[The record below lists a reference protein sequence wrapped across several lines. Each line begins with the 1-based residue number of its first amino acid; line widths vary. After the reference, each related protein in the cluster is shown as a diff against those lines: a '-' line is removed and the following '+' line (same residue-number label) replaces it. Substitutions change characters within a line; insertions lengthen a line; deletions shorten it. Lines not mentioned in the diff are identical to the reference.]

1 MGLLGHVQ
9 GQISCSL
16 ELTPLETGA
25 AHRQG
30 TDPLQG
36 AFHGGGHGAGAEH
49 VGAEVGA
56 VVDARQHQIR
66 CFVHQFAQGQLH
78 AIGRCAAAGP
88 GGHARCKQFV
98 RPFGAQG
105 GLQGQAVA
113 GGGAFLVGADHRDLV
128 TPGGRGRSQGAD
140 PLGEDPVVIA
150 DQDPHGSADGWGEP
164 KRAGCLQSG
173 PFRLCSVSAP
183 VTLQQ
188 LTDQLDALEQQA
200 SAEIA
205 EAADAAALE
214 QLRVGLLGKK
224 GRLSGVLGAM
234 GKLPGQ
240 ERPVVGQRA
249 NVLKTQVQTLLSD
262 RLQAVQQAAM
272 AERIARES
280 IDVTAPP
287 SGIPMGHR
295 HPLITTTEEIVD
307 LFLGLGYS
315 VAEGP
320 EVEKDHYNFTALNIP
335 EDHPARDMQDTFY
348 LGADLLMRTHT
359 SPVQIRHLEQNP
371 PPVRIVAPGRVYRRD
386 AVDATHSPVFHQVEV
401 LAIDEG
407 LDFSHLRG
415 TVMAF
420 LKAFFGD
427 LPVRF
432 RASYFPFTE
441 PSAEVDVQWRGRWLE
456 VMGCGMVD
464 PAVLEG
470 LGLDPERYSGFAA
483 GLGVERFCMVR
494 HGIDDIR
501 RLYTSDLR
509 FLEQF

>member
-1 MGLLGHVQ
+1 M
-9 GQISCSL
+9 
-16 ELTPLETGA
+16 
-25 AHRQG
+25 
-30 TDPLQG
+30 
-36 AFHGGGHGAGAEH
+36 
-49 VGAEVGA
+49 
-56 VVDARQHQIR
+56 
-66 CFVHQFAQGQLH
+66 
-78 AIGRCAAAGP
+78 
-88 GGHARCKQFV
+88 
-98 RPFGAQG
+98 
-105 GLQGQAVA
+105 
-113 GGGAFLVGADHRDLV
+113 
-128 TPGGRGRSQGAD
+128 
-140 PLGEDPVVIA
+140 
-150 DQDPHGSADGWGEP
+150 SAT
-164 KRAGCLQSG
+164 
-173 PFRLCSVSAP
+173 

-200 SAEIA
+200 AAEIA
-205 EAADAAALE
+205 AAGDSQALE

-224 GRLSGVLGAM
+224 GKISAVLGAM
-234 GKLPGQ
+234 GKLHGSD
-240 ERPVVGQRA
+240 RPLVGQRA
-249 NVLKTQVQTLLSD
+249 NVLKTQVQTLLAD
-262 RLQAVQQAAM
+262 RLQAVKQAAM
-272 AERIARES
+272 AERIALES
-280 IDVTAPP
+280 LDVTAPA
-287 SGIPMGHR
+287 SGMPMGHR

-320 EVEKDHYNFTALNIP
+320 EVEQDHYNFTALNIP

-348 LGADLLMRTHT
+348 LQNDLLLRTHT

-401 LAIDEG
+401 LSIDVG

>member
-1 MGLLGHVQ
+1 MGA
-9 GQISCSL
+9 
-16 ELTPLETGA
+16 T
-25 AHRQG
+25 
-30 TDPLQG
+30 
-36 AFHGGGHGAGAEH
+36 
-49 VGAEVGA
+49 
-56 VVDARQHQIR
+56 
-66 CFVHQFAQGQLH
+66 
-78 AIGRCAAAGP
+78 
-88 GGHARCKQFV
+88 
-98 RPFGAQG
+98 
-105 GLQGQAVA
+105 
-113 GGGAFLVGADHRDLV
+113 
-128 TPGGRGRSQGAD
+128 
-140 PLGEDPVVIA
+140 
-150 DQDPHGSADGWGEP
+150 
-164 KRAGCLQSG
+164 
-173 PFRLCSVSAP
+173 VS
-183 VTLQQ
+183 LQQ
-188 LTDQLDALEQQA
+188 LTDQLDALE
-200 SAEIA
+200 A
-205 EAADAAALE
+205 EAAEAISSAADAEALE

-234 GKLPGQ
+234 GKLPGD
-240 ERPVVGQRA
+240 ERPLVGQRA
-249 NVLKTQVQTLLSD
+249 NVLKSQVQTLLSE
-262 RLQAVQQAAM
+262 RLQAVKQAAM
-272 AERIARES
+272 EARIAAETL
-280 IDVTAPP
+280 DVTAPAE
-287 SGIPMGHR
+287 GIPMGHR

-307 LFLGLGYS
+307 LFCGLGYQ
-315 VAEGP
+315 VVEGP
-320 EVEKDHYNFTALNIP
+320 EVETDHHNFTALNIP
-335 EDHPARDMQDTFY
+335 PDHPARDMQDTFY
-348 LGADLLMRTHT
+348 LQDNLLLRTHT
-359 SPVQIRHLEQNP
+359 SPVQIRHLETHA

>member
-1 MGLLGHVQ
+1 M
-9 GQISCSL
+9 
-16 ELTPLETGA
+16 
-25 AHRQG
+25 
-30 TDPLQG
+30 
-36 AFHGGGHGAGAEH
+36 
-49 VGAEVGA
+49 
-56 VVDARQHQIR
+56 
-66 CFVHQFAQGQLH
+66 
-78 AIGRCAAAGP
+78 
-88 GGHARCKQFV
+88 
-98 RPFGAQG
+98 
-105 GLQGQAVA
+105 
-113 GGGAFLVGADHRDLV
+113 
-128 TPGGRGRSQGAD
+128 
-140 PLGEDPVVIA
+140 
-150 DQDPHGSADGWGEP
+150 SAT
-164 KRAGCLQSG
+164 
-173 PFRLCSVSAP
+173 

-200 SAEIA
+200 AAEIA
-205 EAADAAALE
+205 DAVDAQALE

-224 GRLSGVLGAM
+224 GKISGVLGAM
-234 GKLPGQ
+234 GKLPGSD
-240 ERPVVGQRA
+240 RPLVGQRA
-249 NVLKTQVQTLLSD
+249 NVLKTQVQSLLAE
-262 RLQAVQQAAM
+262 RLQAVKQAAM
-272 AERIARES
+272 AERIASES
-280 IDVTAPP
+280 LDVTAPA
-287 SGIPMGHR
+287 SGMPMGHR

-320 EVEKDHYNFTALNIP
+320 EVEQDHYNFTALNIP
-335 EDHPARDMQDTFY
+335 EEHPARDMQDTFY
-348 LGADLLMRTHT
+348 LQKDLLLRTHT

>member
-1 MGLLGHVQ
+1 M
-9 GQISCSL
+9 
-16 ELTPLETGA
+16 
-25 AHRQG
+25 
-30 TDPLQG
+30 
-36 AFHGGGHGAGAEH
+36 
-49 VGAEVGA
+49 
-56 VVDARQHQIR
+56 
-66 CFVHQFAQGQLH
+66 
-78 AIGRCAAAGP
+78 
-88 GGHARCKQFV
+88 
-98 RPFGAQG
+98 
-105 GLQGQAVA
+105 
-113 GGGAFLVGADHRDLV
+113 
-128 TPGGRGRSQGAD
+128 
-140 PLGEDPVVIA
+140 
-150 DQDPHGSADGWGEP
+150 
-164 KRAGCLQSG
+164 
-173 PFRLCSVSAP
+173 SAP

-200 SAEIA
+200 TTEIS
-205 EAADAAALE
+205 EASDAAALE

-224 GRLSGVLGAM
+224 GRISGVLGAM
-234 GKLPGQ
+234 GKLPGS
-240 ERPVVGQRA
+240 ERPLVGQRA
-249 NVLKTQVQTLLSD
+249 NVLKTQVQSLLAE
-262 RLQAVQQAAM
+262 RLAAVKQAAM

-280 IDVTAPP
+280 IDVTAPA

-348 LGADLLMRTHT
+348 LQGDLLLRTHT

-371 PPVRIVAPGRVYRRD
+371 PPVRIVSPGRVYRRD

>member
-1 MGLLGHVQ
+1 M
-9 GQISCSL
+9 
-16 ELTPLETGA
+16 
-25 AHRQG
+25 
-30 TDPLQG
+30 
-36 AFHGGGHGAGAEH
+36 
-49 VGAEVGA
+49 
-56 VVDARQHQIR
+56 
-66 CFVHQFAQGQLH
+66 
-78 AIGRCAAAGP
+78 
-88 GGHARCKQFV
+88 
-98 RPFGAQG
+98 
-105 GLQGQAVA
+105 
-113 GGGAFLVGADHRDLV
+113 
-128 TPGGRGRSQGAD
+128 
-140 PLGEDPVVIA
+140 
-150 DQDPHGSADGWGEP
+150 
-164 KRAGCLQSG
+164 
-173 PFRLCSVSAP
+173 SAP

-200 SAEIA
+200 AAEIA

-224 GRLSGVLGAM
+224 GRISGVLGAM
-234 GKLPGQ
+234 GKLPGE
-240 ERPVVGQRA
+240 ERPLVGQRA
-249 NVLKTQVQTLLSD
+249 NVLKTQVQSLLGE
-262 RLQAVQQAAM
+262 RLQAVKQAAM

-280 IDVTAPP
+280 LDVTAPA
-287 SGIPMGHR
+287 SGVPMGHR

-320 EVEKDHYNFTALNIP
+320 EVERDHYNFTALNIP

-348 LGADLLMRTHT
+348 LGGDLLMRTHT
-359 SPVQIRHLEQNP
+359 SPVQIRHLEENP

-494 HGIDDIR
+494 PGIDDIR

>member
-1 MGLLGHVQ
+1 MGA
-9 GQISCSL
+9 
-16 ELTPLETGA
+16 T
-25 AHRQG
+25 
-30 TDPLQG
+30 
-36 AFHGGGHGAGAEH
+36 
-49 VGAEVGA
+49 
-56 VVDARQHQIR
+56 
-66 CFVHQFAQGQLH
+66 
-78 AIGRCAAAGP
+78 
-88 GGHARCKQFV
+88 
-98 RPFGAQG
+98 
-105 GLQGQAVA
+105 
-113 GGGAFLVGADHRDLV
+113 
-128 TPGGRGRSQGAD
+128 
-140 PLGEDPVVIA
+140 
-150 DQDPHGSADGWGEP
+150 
-164 KRAGCLQSG
+164 
-173 PFRLCSVSAP
+173 VS
-183 VTLQQ
+183 LQQ
-188 LTDQLDALEQQA
+188 LTDQLDALE
-200 SAEIA
+200 A
-205 EAADAAALE
+205 EAAEAISSAADAEALE
-214 QLRVGLLGKK
+214 QLRIGLLGKK

-234 GKLPGQ
+234 GKLPGD
-240 ERPVVGQRA
+240 ERPLVGQRA
-249 NVLKTQVQTLLSD
+249 NVLKSQVQTLLSD
-262 RLQAVQQAAM
+262 RLQAVKQVAM
-272 AERIARES
+272 EARIAAETL
-280 IDVTAPP
+280 DVTAPAQ
-287 SGIPMGHR
+287 GVPMGHR

-307 LFLGLGYS
+307 LFCGLGYQ
-315 VAEGP
+315 VVEGP
-320 EVEKDHYNFTALNIP
+320 EVETDHHNFTALNIP
-335 EDHPARDMQDTFY
+335 PDHPARDMQDTFY
-348 LGADLLMRTHT
+348 LKDNLLLRTHT
-359 SPVQIRHLEQNP
+359 SPVQIRHLESHA

-483 GLGVERFCMVR
+483 GVGVERFCMVR

>member
-1 MGLLGHVQ
+1 M
-9 GQISCSL
+9 
-16 ELTPLETGA
+16 
-25 AHRQG
+25 
-30 TDPLQG
+30 
-36 AFHGGGHGAGAEH
+36 
-49 VGAEVGA
+49 
-56 VVDARQHQIR
+56 
-66 CFVHQFAQGQLH
+66 
-78 AIGRCAAAGP
+78 
-88 GGHARCKQFV
+88 
-98 RPFGAQG
+98 
-105 GLQGQAVA
+105 
-113 GGGAFLVGADHRDLV
+113 
-128 TPGGRGRSQGAD
+128 
-140 PLGEDPVVIA
+140 
-150 DQDPHGSADGWGEP
+150 
-164 KRAGCLQSG
+164 
-173 PFRLCSVSAP
+173 SAP

-200 SAEIA
+200 AAEIA

-224 GRLSGVLGAM
+224 GRISGVLGAM
-234 GKLPGQ
+234 GKLPGE
-240 ERPVVGQRA
+240 ERPLVGQRA
-249 NVLKTQVQTLLSD
+249 NVLKTQVQSLLGE
-262 RLQAVQQAAM
+262 RLQAVKQAAM
-272 AERIARES
+272 AARIAGKPRC
-280 IDVTAPP
+280 DGPGPGV
-287 SGIPMGHR
+287 PMGHR

-320 EVEKDHYNFTALNIP
+320 EVEPDHHNFTALNIP
-335 EDHPARDMQDTFY
+335 PDHPARDMQDTFY
-348 LGADLLMRTHT
+348 LKDNLLLRTHT
-359 SPVQIRHLEQNP
+359 SPVQIRHLEENP

>member
-1 MGLLGHVQ
+1 M
-9 GQISCSL
+9 
-16 ELTPLETGA
+16 
-25 AHRQG
+25 
-30 TDPLQG
+30 
-36 AFHGGGHGAGAEH
+36 
-49 VGAEVGA
+49 
-56 VVDARQHQIR
+56 
-66 CFVHQFAQGQLH
+66 
-78 AIGRCAAAGP
+78 
-88 GGHARCKQFV
+88 
-98 RPFGAQG
+98 
-105 GLQGQAVA
+105 
-113 GGGAFLVGADHRDLV
+113 
-128 TPGGRGRSQGAD
+128 
-140 PLGEDPVVIA
+140 
-150 DQDPHGSADGWGEP
+150 
-164 KRAGCLQSG
+164 
-173 PFRLCSVSAP
+173 SAP

-200 SAEIA
+200 SVEIA
-205 EAADAAALE
+205 DAADAAALE
-214 QLRVGLLGKK
+214 QLRVGLLGNK
-224 GRLSGVLGAM
+224 GRISGVLGAM
-234 GKLPGQ
+234 GKLPGD
-240 ERPVVGQRA
+240 ERPLVGQRA
-249 NVLKTQVQTLLSD
+249 NVLKTQVKTLLSD

-280 IDVTAPP
+280 IDVTAPA

-315 VAEGP
+315 VSEGP

-359 SPVQIRHLEQNP
+359 SPVQIRYLEQNP

-420 LKAFFGD
+420 LRAFFGD

>member
-1 MGLLGHVQ
+1 M
-9 GQISCSL
+9 
-16 ELTPLETGA
+16 
-25 AHRQG
+25 
-30 TDPLQG
+30 
-36 AFHGGGHGAGAEH
+36 
-49 VGAEVGA
+49 
-56 VVDARQHQIR
+56 
-66 CFVHQFAQGQLH
+66 
-78 AIGRCAAAGP
+78 
-88 GGHARCKQFV
+88 
-98 RPFGAQG
+98 
-105 GLQGQAVA
+105 
-113 GGGAFLVGADHRDLV
+113 
-128 TPGGRGRSQGAD
+128 
-140 PLGEDPVVIA
+140 
-150 DQDPHGSADGWGEP
+150 
-164 KRAGCLQSG
+164 
-173 PFRLCSVSAP
+173 SAP

-205 EAADAAALE
+205 DAADAAALE

-224 GRLSGVLGAM
+224 GRISGVLGAM
-234 GKLPGQ
+234 GKLPGD
-240 ERPVVGQRA
+240 ERPLVGQRA
-249 NVLKTQVQTLLSD
+249 NVLKTQVKTLLSD

-280 IDVTAPP
+280 IDVTAQA

-315 VAEGP
+315 VSEGP

-420 LKAFFGD
+420 LRAFFGD

-501 RLYTSDLR
+501 RLYTGDLR

>member
-1 MGLLGHVQ
+1 M
-9 GQISCSL
+9 
-16 ELTPLETGA
+16 
-25 AHRQG
+25 
-30 TDPLQG
+30 
-36 AFHGGGHGAGAEH
+36 
-49 VGAEVGA
+49 
-56 VVDARQHQIR
+56 
-66 CFVHQFAQGQLH
+66 
-78 AIGRCAAAGP
+78 
-88 GGHARCKQFV
+88 
-98 RPFGAQG
+98 
-105 GLQGQAVA
+105 
-113 GGGAFLVGADHRDLV
+113 
-128 TPGGRGRSQGAD
+128 
-140 PLGEDPVVIA
+140 
-150 DQDPHGSADGWGEP
+150 
-164 KRAGCLQSG
+164 
-173 PFRLCSVSAP
+173 SAP

-200 SAEIA
+200 AAEIA

-224 GRLSGVLGAM
+224 GRISGVLGAM

-240 ERPVVGQRA
+240 ERPLVGQRA
-249 NVLKTQVQTLLSD
+249 NVLKTQVQALLGE
-262 RLQAVQQAAM
+262 RLQAVKQAAM

-280 IDVTAPP
+280 LDVTAPA
-287 SGIPMGHR
+287 SGVPMGHR

-315 VAEGP
+315 VADGP
-320 EVEKDHYNFTALNIP
+320 EVERDHYNFTALNIP

-348 LGADLLMRTHT
+348 LGGDLLMRTHT
-359 SPVQIRHLEQNP
+359 SPVQIRHLEENP

-415 TVMAF
+415 TVVAF

-501 RLYTSDLR
+501 RFYTSDLR